1 MTSPT
6 SPPCNVRGMASF
18 THRLR
23 VRYVECDPQ
32 GVVSNV
38 HYLTYFDVA
47 MTEFHREA
55 IGKYSQLIE
64 AGAEMVVADARAR
77 YHAPAAFDEE
87 LDVEV
92 TLAQLGTTS
101 LTVRFAVTRAEA
113 LLVEGELRYVF
124 IDPATKTK
132 RPVPEHVRLALGP
145 YLPDPAPGASS
156 RRRGRL

>member
-1 MTSPT
+1 
-6 SPPCNVRGMASF
+6 
-18 THRLR
+18 

-38 HYLTYFDVA
+38 HYFTYFDVA
-47 MTEFHREA
+47 MTEFHRDA
-55 IGKYSQLIE
+55 IWKYSQLIE
-64 AGAEMVVADARAR
+64 AGAETVVADARAR

-92 TLAQLGTTS
+92 MLVQLGTTS
-101 LTVRFAVTRAEA
+101 LTVRFVVMRAEA

-132 RPVPEHVRLALGP
+132 RPVPQHVRPALGP
-145 YLPDPAPGASS
+145 YLPDADG
-156 RRRGRL
+156 